1 LLWNRRYS
9 YSYNYCPDVC
19 KKNLFV
25 SAYSFNPLNAE
36 LNPIC
41 HLLALLGS
49 HPIFHVSRIR
59 VKQILFSLHWDILVD
74 MRTNFWKAVNISLN
88 MNTKPID
95 INKCC
100 SFLLLISV
108 CLQVTGSL
116 YVQSQVYMTNYMS
129 DLKQNY
135 VIFQGYNKGKWRIG
149 TYLLLCTQF
158 PKCDG
163 SNREAF
169 IKWDSQ
175 WSVQPG

>member
-1 LLWNRRYS
+1 
-9 YSYNYCPDVC
+9 
-19 KKNLFV
+19 
-25 SAYSFNPLNAE
+25 
-36 LNPIC
+36 
-41 HLLALLGS
+41 
-49 HPIFHVSRIR
+49 
-59 VKQILFSLHWDILVD
+59 

-135 VIFQGYNKGKWRIG
+135 VIFQGYNKGK
-149 TYLLLCTQF
+149 
-158 PKCDG
+158 
-163 SNREAF
+163 
-169 IKWDSQ
+169 
-175 WSVQPG
+175 